1 MLESLRYRPR
11 YLSPLINKTAPK
23 SALFPGRKS
32 LENVGIEQREGTPA
46 SILHTVDFGE
56 KSFSRS
62 FEPNLD
68 NDGDE
73 VSERMDEL
81 YQSIVGF

>member
-1 MLESLRYRPR
+1 MLESLLYRPH
-11 YLSPLINKTAPK
+11 YLSPLRDTTAPK
-23 SALFPGRKS
+23 TALFPGRKS
-32 LENVGIEQREGTPA
+32 LGNVGIGLREGTPA

-56 KSFSRS
+56 TSFSRS

-68 NDGDE
+68 NVGGE